1 MGGSADTATLFLKIA
16 VDHMALAIKDG
27 SIAKVEKNIFNNNN
41 ENISMYIKKKLY
53 EAPKLIL
60 NKDNTNLNIKNI
72 KGEIIYQ

>member
-1 MGGSADTATLFLKIA
+1 MNIFNNNKMA
-16 VDHMALAIKDG
+16 VAIKDS

-41 ENISMYIKKKLY
+41 EDISLYIKKKLY

>member
-1 MGGSADTATLFLKIA
+1 
-16 VDHMALAIKDG
+16 MALAIKDG